1 MNTINMNT
9 AKMNAVVRKSAV
21 NAYLEGAS
29 AYKLSQAY
37 GVSAGTIRRW
47 VKKEGYNTRGR
58 SEAFLVSDL
67 MSRKQLS
74 K

>member
-9 AKMNAVVRKSAV
+9 AKMNSVIRKSAV

-29 AYKLSQAY
+29 AYALSKSY
-37 GVSAGTIRRW
+37 GVSSGTIQRW

-67 MSRKQLS
+67 MNRKQLS